1 MHARACMRVCE
12 REREREREREKER
25 ERESECV
32 CTCTKF
38 VFVSK
43 YANRASGV
51 IQQLL
56 ACLFLKTSY

>member
-1 MHARACMRVCE
+1 MFRLESRCVCVCVCV
-12 REREREREREKER
+12 RERERERER
-25 ERESECV
+25 V
-32 CTCTKF
+32 FACTKY